1 MCKYLKIIKMK
12 KKIINTLPVFLI
24 TIAII
29 FISCEK
35 IEESSPVTLNTSNTA
50 NLSGQAYVDLALDK
64 VVVIDQNSQ
73 DPNYTFMNLND
84 TLEHAP
90 EGTEIHFRVLKTA
103 YNSDA
108 PVGEMMRFVTTVT
121 ANGTYSINIPTTTE
135 GVDVNI
141 SFDEF
146 TASKITWGYDS
157 TSYNPYNP
165 FFPNAILWQADWYS
179 YSSTSKRYSAIP
191 ATKTLHTGENKYLD
205 FIYN

>member
-12 KKIINTLPVFLI
+12 KKIINTIPVFLI

-146 TASKITWGYDS
+146 TCQ
-157 TSYNPYNP
+157 
-165 FFPNAILWQADWYS
+165 AI
-179 YSSTSKRYSAIP
+179 
-191 ATKTLHTGENKYLD
+191 
-205 FIYN
+205 

>member
-1 MCKYLKIIKMK
+1 MK
-12 KKIINTLPVFLI
+12 KKIIKTIPFFLI

-29 FISCEK
+29 LISCEK
-35 IEESSPVTLNTSNTA
+35 IEESSPVTINTSNTA
-50 NLSGQAYVDLALDK
+50 RLSGQTFVDLVLDKAYVED
-64 VVVIDQNSQ
+64 INSN
-73 DPNYTFMNLND
+73 DPNYTTMGLDD

-108 PVGEMMRFVTTVT
+108 PAGEMLRFVTTVK
-121 ANGTYSINIPTTTE
+121 ANGTYSIDIPSTTE

-146 TASKITWGYDS
+146 TASKLTWKYDS
-157 TSYNPYNP
+157 SSYNPYNP

-179 YSSTSKRYSAIP
+179 SSSTSKRYSAIP
-191 ATKTLHTGENKYLD
+191 ATKTLHTGENKFQD
-205 FIYN
+205 FTYN

>member
-90 EGTEIHFRVLKTA
+90 H
-103 YNSDA
+103 
-108 PVGEMMRFVTTVT
+108 
-121 ANGTYSINIPTTTE
+121 SINSLE
-135 GVDVNI
+135 Y
-141 SFDEF
+141 F
-146 TASKITWGYDS
+146 
-157 TSYNPYNP
+157 
-165 FFPNAILWQADWYS
+165 
-179 YSSTSKRYSAIP
+179 
-191 ATKTLHTGENKYLD
+191 
-205 FIYN
+205 

>member
-1 MCKYLKIIKMK
+1 MK
-12 KKIINTLPVFLI
+12 KKIINTIPVFLI

-50 NLSGQAYVDLALDK
+50 NLSGMAYVDLALDK
-64 VVVIDQNSQ
+64 IVVIDQNSM
-73 DPNYTFMNLND
+73 DPNYTVMNLND

-108 PVGEMMRFVTTVT
+108 PSGEMLRFVTTVN

-146 TASKITWGYDS
+146 IASKITWGYDS
-157 TSYNPYNP
+157 TTYNI
-165 FFPNAILWQADWYS
+165 FGLSLIH
-179 YSSTSKRYSAIP
+179 I
-191 ATKTLHTGENKYLD
+191 
-205 FIYN
+205 

>member
-1 MCKYLKIIKMK
+1 MK
-12 KKIINTLPVFLI
+12 KKIINIIPVFLI

-29 FISCEK
+29 FVSCEK

-50 NLSGQAYVDLALDK
+50 RLSGQAYVDLALDK

-73 DPNYTFMNLND
+73 DPNYTFMNLSD
-84 TLEHAP
+84 TLENAP

-108 PVGEMMRFVTTVT
+108 PAGEMLRFVTTVT
-121 ANGTYSINIPTTTE
+121 ANGTYSIDIPTTTE

-141 SFDEF
+141 SLDEF
-146 TASKITWGYDS
+146 AASKITWGYDS
-157 TSYNPYNP
+157 TSYD
-165 FFPNAILWQADWYS
+165 IIGQWLKDWYS
-179 YSSTSKRYSAIP
+179 SSSNSKRYLAVP

-205 FIYN
+205 FVYN

>member
-1 MCKYLKIIKMK
+1 MK
-12 KKIINTLPVFLI
+12 KKIINTIPVFLI
-24 TIAII
+24 TISVI

-50 NLSGQAYVDLALDK
+50 NLSGMVLVDLALDK
-64 VVVIDQNSQ
+64 VVVIDQNSN
-73 DPNYTFMNLND
+73 DPNYTVMNLND

-108 PVGEMMRFVTTVT
+108 PAGEMMRFVTTVT

-157 TSYNPYNP
+157 TSYDI
-165 FFPNAILWQADWYS
+165 FGQWLKDWYS
-179 YSSTSKRYSAIP
+179 SSSTSKRYSAIP
-191 ATKTLHTGENKYLD
+191 ATKTLHTGENKFQE